1 VIRRAVRQDDDV
13 TDAMLL
19 AQIVEGDLHSLGI
32 LFDRYE
38 ADVQRIVARL
48 GVADRDVDDLVQSTF
63 LLVMRAAPN
72 FKEADESGSARAWL
86 LGLAANLVRRHRRSL
101 MRMALRVAAW
111 AFERPDDSAP
121 SPADA
126 LDAKEASLRGKRA
139 LQLLSPEKREVFVL
153 VALEG
158 LRGEEAAAML
168 HIPVATV
175 WTRLHRARRELRAHL
190 LEEAS

>member
-1 VIRRAVRQDDDV
+1 
-13 TDAMLL
+13 
-19 AQIVEGDLHSLGI
+19 
-32 LFDRYE
+32 
-38 ADVQRIVARL
+38 
-48 GVADRDVDDLVQSTF
+48 VQSTF

-86 LGLAANLVRRHRRSL
+86 LGLATNLVRRHRRSL

-111 AFERPDDSAP
+111 AFERADESPP

-139 LQLLSPEKREVFVL
+139 LELLPPEKRDVFVL

-168 HIPVATV
+168 RIPVATV
-175 WTRLHRARRELRAHL
+175 WTRLH
-190 LEEAS
+190 

>member
-1 VIRRAVRQDDDV
+1 MIRRAVRQDHGV

-19 AQIVEGDLHSLGI
+19 AQIVEGDLHSLGV

-38 ADVQRIVARL
+38 ADVQRIVSRL

-86 LGLAANLVRRHRRSL
+86 LGLATNLVRRHRRSL

-111 AFERPDDSAP
+111 AFERADESPP

-139 LQLLSPEKREVFVL
+139 LELLSPEKRDVFVL

-168 HIPVATV
+168 RIPVATV

-190 LEEAS
+190 LEETS